1 MGSNRISRGGL
12 GQEWQRQMAIWFLET
27 KKPQG
32 RWWCWREGYNTKEAW
47 ESVSGS
53 LLSTGFW
60 CETRGLNTNRN
71 KPGHGSQ
78 RNWQWK
84 IRETE
89 VQGNETTIHSQKLRY
104 KIQNWLEGRIKA
116 GTRLMQEASQ
126 RLPVAKLMMF
136 IHYLSCWTGVFQ
148 NCLQVRSL
156 APKTG
161 LNLEYISSKDWSAE
175 KASSIKDSCFIPAGN
190 YPQTEIAQ
198 LELGFKADHRGQR
211 SRTAMI
217 PADSIHSKSIIFVSS
232 STSNTYYHSL
242 H

>member
-1 MGSNRISRGGL
+1 M
-12 GQEWQRQMAIWFLET
+12 
-27 KKPQG
+27 
-32 RWWCWREGYNTKEAW
+32 KEAW

-60 CETRGLNTNRN
+60 CETPGLKTIRN

-84 IRETE
+84 IKGATE
-89 VQGNETTIHSQKLRY
+89 VQGNETTIRSQKLKY
-104 KIQNWLEGRIKA
+104 KIQNWLEGRVQA
-116 GTRLMQEASQ
+116 GTRLMQEADQ

-136 IHYLSCWTGVFQ
+136 IQYLSCWAGVFQ

-156 APKTG
+156 ARKTG

-175 KASSIKDSCFIPAGN
+175 KAISIKDSCFIPAGN

-211 SRTAMI
+211 SRTGHDPSWFHPLPEHNLCIQQHLQHI
-217 PADSIHSKSIIFVSS
+217 P
-232 STSNTYYHSL
+232 
-242 H
+242 